1 MNKTFGHQN
10 VEDQVPMAMDTIF
23 RIFSM
28 TKPITGTAL
37 MILHDEGKFQLSDPV
52 SKYIPELADVKVFTE
67 SDARWRRGIAGL
79 VAFLAWAAWAWND
92 SCEGFIV
99 NVMTPLLLSSISV
112 GGFVSLYS
120 VLFFWGLRAGLKIFA
135 VLVVLPAVALYFSL
149 VATEVTSSNK
159 NM

>member
-1 MNKTFGHQN
+1 MMLAQSGVLPDAQMF
-10 VEDQVPMAMDTIF
+10 
-23 RIFSM
+23 
-28 TKPITGTAL
+28 
-37 MILHDEGKFQLSDPV
+37 
-52 SKYIPELADVKVFTE
+52 ELAKGDAE
-67 SDARWRRGIAGL
+67 SEARWRRGIAGL

-159 NM
+159 NI